1 MTCKRSPTWQLPLG
15 AAVTHLLLLQV
26 QISPHSTSH
35 FIPGK
40 TRARGSNARQKGY
53 KEYARNTNVTSQKGG
68 KHLGWENCSEA
79 KSFFWDAFEKQEK
92 S

>member
-1 MTCKRSPTWQLPLG
+1 M
-15 AAVTHLLLLQV
+15 THLLRLQ
-26 QISPHSTSH
+26 IPPHSTSH
-35 FIPGK
+35 FIPGE
-40 TRARGSNARQKGY
+40 TRAGGSNARKKEH

-68 KHLGWENCSEA
+68 KHLGGENCCEA